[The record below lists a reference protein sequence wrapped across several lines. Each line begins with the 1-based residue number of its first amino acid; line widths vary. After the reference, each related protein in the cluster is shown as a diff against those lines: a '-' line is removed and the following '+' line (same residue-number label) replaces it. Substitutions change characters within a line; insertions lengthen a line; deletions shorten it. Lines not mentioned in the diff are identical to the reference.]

1 MNYLSSSPGISAPAF
16 SLQDA
21 LSSGY
26 HSSTTLYT
34 NGCIQ
39 TDGAPNCTA
48 ACQDEDQAFR
58 TLESLNNCVL
68 YIGIADAYANQDLSG
83 NDTKVADEL
92 MIQNSTF
99 GSSISQKVNS
109 TITACFD
116 AYCNGSAECEGLIS
130 IKSWETPHNNP
141 DNPDSEY
148 SEDATFNVYEFG
160 NQADELCGYIAR
172 PSPLNSDIG
181 GIGVYASYWIQSGLA
196 LLGTFLVL
204 LWGWGTHYICLLSM
218 AVRHGSNAAK
228 PAKRNSM
235 TFANRRLVHL
245 TAALADFQKAQCF
258 FMLAVN
264 IAALANKVNGGLLP
278 VSLQQLYDNYSL
290 LASLSISGYLP
301 VTATLLALHMVDMIS
316 GYLLALSGCT
326 VALSI
331 ATVAAIGFFNPSR
344 GDLESIQAQVSKGT
358 YTKCGNLDLTVYCLQ
373 YQDSDPSNTYV
384 WGTMAYSL
392 VVLLY
397 IFAYRL
403 NAFRDPLDNQTRPW
417 VVRIVSWISPTRTL
431 QFALAGSAVYFL
443 TFGLI
448 FGSSTLAYL
457 MLLPLFRLRCARRI
471 NTTEFISI
479 RCGLDLLAWVLWL
492 AFFALFRNPL
502 GLFLSVTFMISNF
515 LLLRKACIEDTWI
528 REWAL
533 QYRHFV
539 YGNETLGNRSIGM
552 HLRTS
557 FRIIMKPSIV
567 LVTLISICID
577 NLERRAASHDWPR
590 KFRRFLIIC
599 LYWIIFLGGIV
610 SFVFFFQG
618 LASFQAKI
626 DLHTWTF
633 GQIVAITVWAP
644 PLCEYFHLE
653 LLGMTRGFQ
662 HRLLRPYKVV
672 ALPRSLHLSQS
683 HSKKPLNRLKTTM
696 PMSKLGTRD
705 SKVCGQ

>member
-1 MNYLSSSPGISAPAF
+1 MSYLITSSRSAPTF

-21 LSSGY
+21 LSPWSDSY
-26 HSSTTLYT
+26 TTLYT
-34 NGCIQ
+34 NGCNQ
-39 TDGAPNCTA
+39 TDGVPNCTA
-48 ACQDEDQAFR
+48 ACQNATQAFA
-58 TLESLNNCVL
+58 TLESLHNCVF
-68 YIGIADAYANQDLSG
+68 YIGIADAYASQNLSH
-83 NDTKVADEL
+83 NDTKLADEF
-92 MIQNSTF
+92 MIQKSKFN
-99 GSSISQKVNS
+99 SSISQKVNS
-109 TITACFD
+109 TLTTCFD
-116 AYCNGSAECEGLIS
+116 AYCDGSPDCEVLGSSTL
-130 IKSWETPHNNP
+130 WEGS
-141 DNPDSEY
+141 DSREEGPPNSSY
-148 SEDATFNVYEFG
+148 SNTYSTSFNAYYFG
-160 NQADELCGYIAR
+160 SRYRYQLDELCGYIAR

-196 LLGTFLVL
+196 LLGTILVL
-204 LWGWGTHYICLLSM
+204 LWGWGTHYICLPSM
-218 AVRHGSNAAK
+218 AVRHDNSAAK
-228 PAKRNSM
+228 PAKRISV
-235 TFANRRLVHL
+235 TFANRRLAHL
-245 TAALADFQKAQCF
+245 TAALTDFQKAQCF

-290 LASLSISGYLP
+290 LASVAISGYLP

-331 ATVAAIGFFNPSR
+331 ATVAAIGFFKPSPR
-344 GDLESIQAQVSKGT
+344 DLESIQAQVSKGT
-358 YTKCGNLDLTVYCLQ
+358 YSECGDLTVYCLQ

-403 NAFRDPLDNQTRPW
+403 NTFRDPLDNQTRPW
-417 VVRIVSWISPTRTL
+417 VVRIVSWMIPTRTL
-431 QFALAGSAVYFL
+431 QFALAGLAVWFV

-448 FGSSTLAYL
+448 VGPSTLAYL
-457 MLLPLFRLRCARRI
+457 AFLPIFCLRCARRI
-471 NTTEFISI
+471 NITEFISV

-492 AFFALFRNPL
+492 AFFALFRDPL
-502 GLFLSVTFMISNF
+502 SLCLSVMFMISNF
-515 LLLRKACIEDTWI
+515 LLLRKAYTEDTKI
-528 REWAL
+528 RKWAL
-533 QYRHFV
+533 KYRHFA
-539 YGNETLGNRSIGM
+539 YGNETLPTPTLSNRSIGM

-557 FRIIMKPSIV
+557 IRIIMKASI
-567 LVTLISICID
+567 LFVTLISTFID
-577 NLERRAASHDWPR
+577 TLERRAASHDRPR
-590 KFRRFLIIC
+590 KFRRFLVIC
-599 LYWIIFLGGIV
+599 LYWIFFLGGIA

-672 ALPRSLHLSQS
+672 DTV
-683 HSKKPLNRLKTTM
+683 TT
-696 PMSKLGTRD
+696 PQP
-705 SKVCGQ
+705 VP